1 MKKTPSFFA
10 LVTCL
15 FVATQASSQGWGP
28 TPQEEAKVVSVLG
41 LAPGKVVG
49 EIGAGD
55 GHLSLVAARAV
66 APGGRVFAT
75 ELGDSK
81 RETLK
86 RNAEA
91 DPEVRNIEV
100 VEARIKTT
108 GLAASCC
115 DAVFMR
121 DVYHHLTAPVE
132 ILADLRKVLRPQ
144 GLLLII
150 DFEPRGSLPPVDG
163 VPDDRRGHG
172 IPIGV
177 VVSELMA
184 AGFEIVTEDG
194 AWRNDLY
201 AVVARNP
208 AAPK

>member
-1 MKKTPSFFA
+1 MKPPSLLA
-10 LVTCL
+10 LVACL
-15 FVATQASSQGWGP
+15 FAAAQASTQGWGP
-28 TPQEEAKVVSVLG
+28 TPQEEAKLVSVLG

-66 APGGRVFAT
+66 APDGRVFAS
-75 ELGDSK
+75 ELGDAK

-86 RNAEA
+86 RNADAAGVKNLE
-91 DPEVRNIEV
+91 I

-163 VPDDRRGHG
+163 VPDNRRGHG
-172 IPIGV
+172 IPVGV
-177 VVSELMA
+177 VVDELKA
-184 AGFEIVTEDG
+184 AGFEIVTEDS
-194 AWRNDLY
+194 AWRNDLH

-208 AAPK
+208 SK

>member
-1 MKKTPSFFA
+1 MKKPASLVA
-10 LVTCL
+10 LVVCL
-15 FVATQASSQGWGP
+15 FVAAHGSSQGWGP
-28 TPQEEAKVVSVLG
+28 TPQEEAKVISVLG
-41 LAPGKVVG
+41 LAPGKIVG

-75 ELGDSK
+75 ELGEA
-81 RETLK
+81 RVETLRK
-86 RNAEA
+86 NADTA
-91 DPEVRNIEV
+91 GAKNVEVR
-100 VEARIKTT
+100 EARIKTT

-121 DVYHHLTAPVE
+121 DVYHHLTEPLE
-132 ILADLRKVLRPQ
+132 ILADLRKTLRPQ

-150 DFEPRGSLPPVDG
+150 DFEPRDSLPAVAG
-163 VPDDRRGHG
+163 VPENRRGHG

-177 VVSELMA
+177 VVEELKA
-184 AGFEIVTEDG
+184 AGFEIVNEDP

-208 AAPK
+208 GK

>member
-1 MKKTPSFFA
+1 MKKTPSFLA
-10 LVTCL
+10 LFGL

-28 TPQEEAKVVSVLG
+28 TPQEEAKVISVLG

-75 ELGDSK
+75 ELGDAK
-81 RETLK
+81 REALK

-108 GLAASCC
+108 GLPASCC

-150 DFEPRGSLPPVDG
+150 DFEPRGGLPPVDG

-177 VVSELMA
+177 VVSELKA

-201 AVVARNP
+201 AVLARNP
-208 AAPK
+208 TAAK